1 MTWAI
6 MEGDSVTEI
15 KHLSIIYTI
24 ILPGDRK
31 SSLDPSCHNNYTLQ
45 SLNIRK
51 TTFTQKFIFNYRKIW
66 QNRYEI
72 LTTYSTSPVQVSFF
86 LRA

>member
-1 MTWAI
+1 
-6 MEGDSVTEI
+6 MEDDSVTEI

-45 SLNIRK
+45 SLNIGK
-51 TTFTQKFIFNYRKIW
+51 TIHLLKSLYLITEKSDKTDMKY
-66 QNRYEI
+66 
-72 LTTYSTSPVQVSFF
+72 
-86 LRA
+86 